1 MNLIHKEEIL
11 FIKEQY
17 EKILKEERDIQ
28 NKKRYLQN
36 ILLILCR

>member
-28 NKKRYLQN
+28 NKRC
-36 ILLILCR
+36 IF